1 MKIEKLILA
10 FIMFLIVSVIIIY
23 PFKMVFDGFVMV
35 SNGSVWGIVSVVVG
49 CILLRLIKPISI
61 ITGKDYKIF

>member
-10 FIMFLIVSVIIIY
+10 FIMFLIVSAIIIY

-61 ITGKDYKIF
+61 STGKDYKIF

>member
-10 FIMFLIVSVIIIY
+10 FIMFLIVSAIIIY
-23 PFKMVFDGFVMV
+23 PFKMVFAGFVMV
-35 SNGSVWGIVSVVVG
+35 GNGSVWGIVSVVVG

>member
-10 FIMFLIVSVIIIY
+10 FIMFLIVSAIIIY
-23 PFKMVFDGFVMV
+23 PFKIVFDGFVMV

>member
-10 FIMFLIVSVIIIY
+10 FIMFLIVSAIIIY
-23 PFKMVFDGFVMV
+23 PFKMVFDGFAMV
-35 SNGSVWGIVSVVVG
+35 SDDSVWGIASVVVG

>member
-10 FIMFLIVSVIIIY
+10 FIMFLIVSAIIIY
-23 PFKMVFDGFVMV
+23 PFKMVFDGFVMAG
-35 SNGSVWGIVSVVVG
+35 NGSVWGIVSVVVG

>member
-10 FIMFLIVSVIIIY
+10 FIMFLIVSAIIIY
-23 PFKMVFDGFVMV
+23 PFKMVFDGSVMV
-35 SNGSVWGIVSVVVG
+35 GNGSVWGIVSVVVG

-61 ITGKDYKIF
+61 ITGKDCKIF

>member
-10 FIMFLIVSVIIIY
+10 FIMFLVVTAIVIY
-23 PFKMVFDGFVMV
+23 PFKMLFDGFVMA
-35 SNGSVWGIVSVVVG
+35 SDGSIWGIVLVIVG

>member
-1 MKIEKLILA
+1 MKIEKLILS
-10 FIMFLIVSVIIIY
+10 FIMFLIVSAIIIY

-35 SNGSVWGIVSVVVG
+35 GNGSVWGIVSVVVG

>member
-10 FIMFLIVSVIIIY
+10 FIMFLIVSAIIIY

>member
-10 FIMFLIVSVIIIY
+10 FIMFLIVSAIIIY

-35 SNGSVWGIVSVVVG
+35 GNGSVWGIVSVVVG

-61 ITGKDYKIF
+61 IPGKDYKIF

>member
-10 FIMFLIVSVIIIY
+10 FIMFLIVSAIIIY

-35 SNGSVWGIVSVVVG
+35 GNGSVWGIISVVVG